1 MKAWNSLMKDIND
14 HPSIYVLFPP
24 HVITYWGK
32 RESLCDQDRDIWAF
46 TRQPQPVPYLLC

>member
-1 MKAWNSLMKDIND
+1 MKAWTSVMKDIND

-32 RESLCDQDRDIWAF
+32 RESLCDQDRDI
-46 TRQPQPVPYLLC
+46 